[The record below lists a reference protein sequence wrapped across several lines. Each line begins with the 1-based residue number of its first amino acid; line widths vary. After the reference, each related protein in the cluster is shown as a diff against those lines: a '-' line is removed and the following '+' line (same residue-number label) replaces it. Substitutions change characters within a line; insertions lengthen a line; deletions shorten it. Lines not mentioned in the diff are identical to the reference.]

1 MKVIIPSAKLVS
13 ENLQNLGKL
22 PAIVYP
28 VNQRPVFDYLYKEYK
43 GASFRIIAFENASAI
58 HRRLSNYKTEILDL
72 DKLGDLGST
81 VYKGIKNLS
90 GEGIIN
96 FADTIVEDNITK
108 FKGDAFF
115 YSEDIPSD
123 TWTFFE
129 ERNGEITNISDKQ
142 AESTDDLKK
151 LFVGV
156 FKFSHLEYFKSC
168 LEHAFK
174 EPNSSISTFYY
185 ALMKYSKKYPFKSIQ
200 TKNWFDIGHAD
211 KYFSSQLEVKAR
223 EFNHIK
229 IDKDRGILTKTS
241 DSVDKFIGEIKWYLK
256 LPADIEYVRPRIF
269 SYSTSYTHPSV
280 SMEYYA
286 YHTIHELFL
295 YGDLT
300 KSQWSDIFKRIKFV
314 YHDFKRYTVKD
325 HDKIKPAL
333 KSMYLTKTIDRLNKL
348 KDDKHFSKFFT
359 SPIYI
364 NNEKYKSLNEVEDI
378 LKQVIPKKL
387 YDVDQFNIIH
397 GDLCFAN
404 IMIDNN
410 YNFVKIIDPRGKFG
424 DFDIYGDPRYE
435 LAKLFHSVDG
445 KYDFIIKDLF
455 DINYDLENTTINY
468 HINDSVRDFNLY
480 KLFTDVFDD
489 EIGDDLPKIELIEAL
504 LFLSMIPLHGENIK
518 HQLTMLGTGLN
529 ILNRTVDIT
538 A

>member
-13 ENLQNLGKL
+13 EDLQTLGKI

-28 VNQRPVFDYLYKEYK
+28 VNQRPVFDYLYKEYP
-43 GASFRIIAFENASAI
+43 GANFRIMAFENASI
-58 HRRLSNYKTEILDL
+58 VHRRLSNYKAEIIDL
-72 DKLGDLGST
+72 NRLGDLGST
-81 VYKGIKNLS
+81 VYEGIKDLS

-96 FADTIVEDNITK
+96 FADTIVEDNITE

-115 YSEDIPSD
+115 YSKGILSN

-129 ERNGEITNISDKQ
+129 EKNGRITDISDKK
-142 AESTDDLKK
+142 EGFTDDLKK

-156 FKFSHLEYFKSC
+156 FKFSHLEYFKQC
-168 LEHAFK
+168 LEKAFK
-174 EPNSSISTFYY
+174 ESSSSISTFYL
-185 ALMKYSKKYPFKSIQ
+185 ALMVYSKKYPFEVIQ
-200 TKNWFDIGHAD
+200 TNNWFDIGHAD

-229 IDKDRGILTKTS
+229 IDKERGILTKTS
-241 DSVDKFIGEIKWYLK
+241 DNVDKFIGEIKWYLK

-269 SYSTSYTHPSV
+269 SYSVSYTRPTV

-300 KSQWSDIFKRIKFV
+300 KSQWSDIFKRIKFI

-325 HDKIKPAL
+325 DVKIKKAL
-333 KSMYLTKTIDRLNKL
+333 KSMYLDKTIDRLNKL
-348 KDDKHFSKFFT
+348 KSDKRFNQFFS
-359 SPIYI
+359 SVI
-364 NNEKYKSLNEVEDI
+364 NVNGEIYKSLDEVEDI
-378 LKQVIPKKL
+378 LKQVIPEKL
-387 YDVDQFNIIH
+387 YDVDRFNIIH

-404 IMIDNN
+404 IMIDSN
-410 YNFVKIIDPRGKFG
+410 YNFVKVIDPRGKFG

-435 LAKLFHSVDG
+435 LAKLFHSIDG
-445 KYDFIIKDLF
+445 KYDFIIKNLF
-455 DINYDLENTTINY
+455 DINYDLDNTTINY
-468 HINDSVRDFNLY
+468 HINDCARDFDLY
-480 KLFTDVFDD
+480 KLFTDVFCDD
-489 EIGDDLPKIELIEAL
+489 IDKNLSKIELIEAL

-518 HQLTMLGTGLN
+518 HQLAMLGTGLT
-529 ILNRTVDIT
+529 ILNRIVDIR